1 MSQRKNSRES
11 GFALILALLA
21 LALLTTMGLALANS
35 TSVELQISTNQRWT
49 ESARYNA
56 EAGLEY
62 AKMLLNGVGDW
73 GTILPPARLVGDDWA
88 PNGFSGTAPSASS
101 FFGRAARDFEGYR
114 CDERGYGM
122 GYGLVFDDG
131 TATDADLDG
140 TPDGL
145 MEYKS
150 EIAGAQLNG
159 AFTIWVRRPV
169 MWTGGGTGLTLMDS
183 ESDEILIVLSEG
195 VAPYTGRTA
204 NMNSIAA
211 ANRSVYMIEA
221 LLTRKGAPV
230 IDASQC
236 NTRQGQAGGSSSGG
250 NTSGCVALTA
260 GRQITEAL
268 AGEANVG
275 TGELK

>member
-35 TSVELQISTNQRWT
+35 TSVELQIATNQRWS

-62 AKMLLNGVGDW
+62 AKSLLVTAPDW
-73 GTILPPARLVGDDWA
+73 GVLLPPARVSSPWA
-88 PNGFSGTAPSASS
+88 PTAWTGTAPNVAPI
-101 FFGRAARDFEGYR
+101 FTNATRNFESYR
-114 CDERGYGM
+114 CDKRGYGM
-122 GYGLVFDDG
+122 GYGVVYDDG
-131 TATDADLDG
+131 SG
-140 TPDGL
+140 PDGV

-150 EIAGAQLNG
+150 EIGGVTMNG
-159 AFTIWVRRPV
+159 AFTIWIRRPV
-169 MWTGGGTGLTLMDS
+169 MWSGGSGTGATLQDYP
-183 ESDEILIVLSEG
+183 SDDVLMVVSEG
-195 VAPYTGRTA
+195 VAPYTGASA
-204 NMNSIAA
+204 NQGVLAA
-211 ANRSVYMIEA
+211 ANRSVYIVEA

-230 IDASQC
+230 LDQSQC

-250 NTSGCVALTA
+250 NTAGCVALTA

-268 AGEANVG
+268 AGTSNVG